1 VSVGRLKAV
10 MVFSFVASRVDKWA
24 TLALIPGPSR
34 DIAKHTFVIGA
45 TQYKS
50 RTKKEHEKLLVIL
63 QTPRVGST
71 PSAITYVVTE
81 RGPDPDDM
89 SAKRRQNSSM
99 LPSPMGSSSN
109 LPLSLTDVRAN
120 DLIFVP
126 GTRRYQPLDSYKKQL
141 KEKHDILCTVT
152 LTTPMS
158 LAQLAVLLKAVN
170 QHSVDYDLWTYQC
183 YWYAYTIWEVLRTQ
197 YGGTVTENKL
207 QDRRGKYMGVK
218 IRREDSV
225 EAINEKYG
233 KAWQTFCDEETR
245 ARQRAEEA
253 ARQLAQEAI
262 QQAEVRGEARGVA
275 QERAR
280 NQDVLRELDAYRK
293 AIGPLPK

>member
-1 VSVGRLKAV
+1 LQKNTIIKS
-10 MVFSFVASRVDKWA
+10 
-24 TLALIPGPSR
+24 
-34 DIAKHTFVIGA
+34 A

-71 PSAITYVVTE
+71 PSVTTYVVTE

-89 SAKRRQNSSM
+89 DAKKRQNSSM
-99 LPSPMGSSSN
+99 SPSPMDSSSN

-120 DLIFVP
+120 DLVFVP
-126 GTRRYQPLDSYKKQL
+126 GTRRYQPLDRYKKQL

-183 YWYAYTIWEVLRTQ
+183 YWYAYTVWEVLRTQ

-207 QDRRGKYMGVK
+207 QDKRGKYMGVK

-225 EAINEKYG
+225 EAISEAYR
-233 KAWQTFCDEETR
+233 KAWQEFCDEETR
-245 ARQRAEEA
+245 VKQQAEDA
-253 ARQLAQEAI
+253 ARQLAEEAI
-262 QQAEVRGEARGVA
+262 QQAEVRGEARGEARGVA

-280 NQDVLRELDAYRK
+280 NQDALRELDAYRK
-293 AIGPLPK
+293 AIGPLQK